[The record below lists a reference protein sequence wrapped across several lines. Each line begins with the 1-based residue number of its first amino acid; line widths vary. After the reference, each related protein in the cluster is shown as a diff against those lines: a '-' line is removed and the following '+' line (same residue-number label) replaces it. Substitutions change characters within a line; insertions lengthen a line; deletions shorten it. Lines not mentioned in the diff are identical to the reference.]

1 VGGASQLGRK
11 LGVNVRL
18 GEGVINNGAVFIG
31 DDIVVGSGTK
41 LEYGCVLTGPCRI
54 GERSLIGHYS
64 VIRPGSIVGNHTLIG
79 NLCVVEGNLTVGNHC
94 NITSQVHLTQHS
106 SYEDYVFIAS
116 LTVTSNDRYSEYRR
130 RGHRMH
136 LKGPTVKFGARIG
149 VGCVLNPGVIVG
161 RYALIGSGAVVTRDV
176 PDFAVAYGVPAR
188 VVRKIDPEDAN
199 ERIVLCGCE
208 KS

>member
-1 VGGASQLGRK
+1 M
-11 LGVNVRL
+11 NVSL
-18 GEGVINNGAVFIG
+18 GEGVIDNGAAYIG
-31 DDIVVGSGTK
+31 DGIVVGSRTK
-41 LEYGCVLTGPCRI
+41 LEHGCILTGPCRI

-79 NLCVVEGNLTVGNHC
+79 NLCVVEGNLTVGSHC

-106 SYEDYVFIAS
+106 LYEDYVFIAS

-149 VGCVLNPGVIVG
+149 VGCVLNPGVTVG
-161 RYALIGSGAVVTRDV
+161 RYALIGSGAVVTKDV
-176 PDFAVAYGVPAR
+176 PDYAVAYGVPAR

-199 ERIVLCGCE
+199 ERIVLCDCE
-208 KS
+208 KSLSHKSPTKSIR